1 MSLLVGE
8 LSFGLGSDHNDAA
21 KVGVLLASVLAAVL
35 AAGILVPSNR
45 RHRAVALA
53 EARDSDAD
61 GVPDAFDTAP
71 QDPTRH

>member
-1 MSLLVGE
+1 
-8 LSFGLGSDHNDAA
+8 
-21 KVGVLLASVLAAVL
+21 VGVLLASVLAAVL